1 LADSTCV
8 PEKTEDQQNFTGMH
22 ECVCNEG
29 FDKSFIGS
37 EICVPAF
44 KSVSTGKDHAC
55 AVDYYDKL
63 YCWGS
68 NFNAQLG
75 NSLTGTGEGCLAEH
89 PFKVD
94 DNSWTAVSAGE
105 AHTCGLD
112 AGNNLYCWGYNYY
125 GQIGNNLSGEGQQE
139 ETPVLVYAS
148 AGLNFSAGRNHTCSI
163 KTGDLYCWGQNTSGQ
178 LGTGNYD
185 NVNQPVNIA
194 STIDWSFIEAGQNH
208 TCGINDA
215 DDLYCWG
222 MNAEGQ
228 LGDGSINMRN
238 TVQHIGTDK
247 WSSVSAGYN
256 HTCGIKIGGTLLCWG
271 GNGEGQLGDN
281 GSNQNS
287 NIPVAVDSMMVTS
300 WKMVSAG
307 SMHTCGISSDDKL
320 YCWGKNNYGQ
330 LGNGTIEPQNYPG
343 ELMGYGWADVSAGDG
358 FTCAVKKSG
367 SLHCWGL
374 NEFGQLGIGPVTG
387 YHSDMQVI
395 SVKEDGN

>member
-1 LADSTCV
+1 
-8 PEKTEDQQNFTGMH
+8 
-22 ECVCNEG
+22 
-29 FDKSFIGS
+29 
-37 EICVPAF
+37 
-44 KSVSTGKDHAC
+44 
-55 AVDYYDKL
+55 
-63 YCWGS
+63 
-68 NFNAQLG
+68 
-75 NSLTGTGEGCLAEH
+75 
-89 PFKVD
+89 
-94 DNSWTAVSAGE
+94 
-105 AHTCGLD
+105 
-112 AGNNLYCWGYNYY
+112 
-125 GQIGNNLSGEGQQE
+125 LS
-139 ETPVLVYAS
+139 
-148 AGLNFSAGRNHTCSI
+148 FSAGRNHTCSI

-185 NVNQPVNIA
+185 NVNQPVNVA
-194 STIDWSFIEAGQNH
+194 STIEWSFIEAGQNH